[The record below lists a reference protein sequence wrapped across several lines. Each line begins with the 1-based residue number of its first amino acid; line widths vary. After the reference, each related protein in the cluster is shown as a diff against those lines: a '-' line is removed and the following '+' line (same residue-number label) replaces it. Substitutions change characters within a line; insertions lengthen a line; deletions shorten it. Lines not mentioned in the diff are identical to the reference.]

1 MSEKFS
7 LKWKNYQSNWNKSL
21 SGLRN
26 DTESADVTLISD
38 DKIKFAAHKILLLSC
53 SDTFRFIL
61 KGYTNTHA
69 NQLLY
74 LGGVSSINLAF
85 ILDYIYYGEVNL
97 FQEQLDSFLESA
109 QKLEIEGLMRNK
121 QDSGHVNINYS
132 KKVNVQEQTQ
142 KQGYHQE
149 FDEESG
155 LKGMDENPVQG
166 DTRRYAEDTLHEF
179 DEESGLTRMHEKPV
193 QGDTRR
199 YTKDTLQEFDEESG
213 LTRMEE
219 NPVQGDTRRYAE
231 DTLQSDVRLMTADE
245 IETTCMELYQKV
257 EGTWRCM
264 ACTFSTKWVTSMK
277 RHVEIHLLGLSYT
290 CPTCNK
296 EFKSKNSLAV
306 HKSVSHKSIK

>member
-7 LKWKNYQSNWNKSL
+7 LKWKNYQSNWTKSF
-21 SGLRN
+21 SELRN

-38 DKIKFAAHKILLLSC
+38 DKIKFTAHKILLLSC

-109 QKLEIEGLMRNK
+109 QKLEIEGLMGNK
-121 QDSGHVNINYS
+121 QDSGHVNKNYS
-132 KKVNVQEQTQ
+132 KKVNVKEQTQ
-142 KQGYHQE
+142 KEGSHQE
-149 FDEESG
+149 F
-155 LKGMDENPVQG
+155 
-166 DTRRYAEDTLHEF
+166 Y
-179 DEESGLTRMHEKPV
+179 EESGLTGM
-193 QGDTRR
+193 D
-199 YTKDTLQEFDEESG
+199 D
-213 LTRMEE
+213 

-306 HKSVSHKSIK
+306 HKSVSHKLIK